1 MSNNT
6 SKTIANGIVR
16 AVGIL
21 VGIALLILFIYKIQS
36 ALIYLAVA
44 SVLSL
49 IARPLLNFL
58 RNKLKLP
65 NTISVVITMSFFVL
79 AIFGIISLFIPLIAK
94 QGHNLS
100 LLNTDALQ
108 DNVKGILTHI
118 NNYFQ
123 VRGTDLFSEIKNIDF
138 TSNLKSIPSLL
149 NSVLGTL
156 GSLSMGLFSVLF
168 IAFFLM
174 KDKTILHE
182 VFLAVTP
189 DDKEDRILDSLNKI
203 SKLLSRYFIGLIVQ
217 LSILFTIYS
226 IILLIFGIESAVVI
240 AFLAALLNI
249 IPYVGPLIGGILMMT
264 LTMTSNLEYDFQSV
278 ILPTTI
284 YVFIGYIVA
293 QLVDNFFS
301 QPIIFSKS
309 VKSHPLEIFLIIII
323 GGLLF
328 GIIGMII
335 AVPTYTALKVIF
347 KEFYADNEIV
357 KQLTKKMD

>member
-1 MSNNT
+1 MSKIT
-6 SKTIANGIVR
+6 SKIIANGILR
-16 AVGIL
+16 AIGVLI
-21 VGIALLILFIYKIQS
+21 GIALLILFIYKIQS
-36 ALIYLAVA
+36 AIVYLIVA

-49 IARPLLNFL
+49 IARPLLTFL
-58 RNKLKLP
+58 RDKLKLP
-65 NTISVVITMSFFVL
+65 NTISVVITMGLFIT
-79 AIFGIISLFIPLIAK
+79 AITGIISLFIPLIAK

-100 LLNTDALQ
+100 LLNTQELH
-108 DNVKGILTHI
+108 NNIKGILVHI
-118 NNYFQ
+118 NNYFHA
-123 VRGTDLFSEIKNIDF
+123 RGTDIFSEIKNMDF
-138 TSNLKSIPSLL
+138 SSDLKSIPSLL

-156 GSLSMGLFSVLF
+156 GSLSMGLFSILF

-189 DDKEDRILDSLNKI
+189 DNKEDRILNSFHKI

-217 LSILFTIYS
+217 LSILFVIYS

-249 IPYVGPLIGGILMMT
+249 IPYVGPLIGGVLMLT
-264 LTMTSNLEYDFQSV
+264 LTMTSNLEYDFQLV

-284 YVFIGYIVA
+284 YVFIGYVVA
-293 QLVDNFFS
+293 QLIDNFFS

-347 KEFYADNEIV
+347 KEFYSDNEVV
-357 KQLTKKMD
+357 KQLTKQMD